1 MTFDP
6 FTCDPQI
13 DDAYNPTEED
23 WQSGYDEWDMSQYED
38 DQALEAYSLEC
49 AFGPEE

>member
-1 MTFDP
+1 MTFDS

-13 DDAYNPTEED
+13 DEEYIPTDED
-23 WQSGYDEWDMSQYED
+23 WASYYED
-38 DQALEAYSLEC
+38 DQELEAYSLEC